1 MDNLFKSSEK
11 YLYAPIRETVW
22 ILWSLYSAF
31 SVIDAKLIVDDGN
44 AQEEKISS
52 RIDRYIA
59 KV

>member
-31 SVIDAKLIVDDGN
+31 IDAKLIVDDGN